1 MVDIPRQG
9 YARKKR
15 IKIILSSV
23 LLLLVLIAGTW
34 YVSRLEPALPSV
46 DRAAIWLGDVEE
58 GPLAIEVRGPGTLVP
73 EVETWIAA
81 ATEGRVEKIFVLP
94 GSTVNR
100 DTVLLLLGNPELE
113 RDTLDAKL
121 QWEAALAELEDLE
134 VDLQR
139 RSLEQQAR
147 VATVEADFREKS
159 MQEELD
165 EELAKSGLISNL
177 ELRVS
182 RLSAEEASKLHQ
194 IEVERLNID
203 QKSVKARI
211 EAKQAEISR
220 LRGMYDLRF
229 RQLDML
235 KVRAGIDGVLQQLT
249 VAVGKRI
256 PAGEN
261 LGKVAVPGRLKAQ
274 LRIPETQAKD
284 VAIGLP
290 ASVDTRN
297 GIIPGQV
304 TRVDPA
310 AQEGTVTVDISL
322 SGELPPGARPDLNVD
337 GIIQIDLL
345 EDVIRMGRPPY
356 GQADSTIGMFKLVPG
371 TDEAVRV
378 KVRLGRTSV
387 SLVQVLE
394 GLHPGDQVILSD
406 TSEFDDQQKIRIR

>member
-274 LRIPETQAKD
+274 LRIPETQA
-284 VAIGLP
+284 
-290 ASVDTRN
+290 
-297 GIIPGQV
+297 
-304 TRVDPA
+304 
-310 AQEGTVTVDISL
+310 
-322 SGELPPGARPDLNVD
+322 
-337 GIIQIDLL
+337 
-345 EDVIRMGRPPY
+345 RM
-356 GQADSTIGMFKLVPG
+356 
-371 TDEAVRV
+371 
-378 KVRLGRTSV
+378 
-387 SLVQVLE
+387 
-394 GLHPGDQVILSD
+394 
-406 TSEFDDQQKIRIR
+406 